1 VLALLFGNLLLEL
14 GNMRQTAY
22 TDPQAILQGGEQGQR
37 YYPEPFQAQ
46 ILPRGGPE
54 PALCRLSAAER
65 GTALVGRLVTQ
76 LLFDAQQLVV
86 LGHPVGAAQRTGLDL
101 TGSSTHGQVG
111 NGVVLG
117 LAAAVGDDGRSEE
130 HTSELQSRE
139 NL

>member
-1 VLALLFGNLLLEL
+1 D
-14 GNMRQTAY
+14 TAGRRAR
-22 TDPQAILQGGEQGQR
+22 PVISPGAISSGGSPVGR
-37 YYPEPFQAQ
+37 AAARPV
-46 ILPRGGPE
+46 
-54 PALCRLSAAER
+54 RLSAAEL
-65 GTALVGRLVTQ
+65 GAALVGRLVTQ

-86 LGHPVGAAQRTGLDL
+86 LGYPVGAAQRTGLDL